1 MSKKDIS
8 KILKQGT
15 AKQRAILL
23 AEDIARAKYNKEK
36 ILTDHEFNEITDS
49 FNKPNEIKIYNKFR
63 RADSIVGNAL
73 LNLQGL
79 KFEVLMHY
87 SNLRG
92 YIFVWN
98 SIENT
103 EQIVNSILH
112 EVKDNKEKKRI
123 AKIGAESGK
132 ILLSKNTVDKE
143 GYLDIQIDFERI
155 DPTDESGK
163 INYKSTKTTKEAS
176 LWFLMNSVKDQTIN
190 SATKYISWSKAIEDF
205 MDEEG
210 FNIKTY
216 KDLLNAMGEDIYRP
230 IIGWNKYKSSESG
243 FIEGFPKRVD
253 KLKSKYAIT
262 PNISELEVD
271 NELYNWCKINLL
283 GGEDE

>member
-15 AKQRAILL
+15 AKQRALLL
-23 AEDIARAKYNKEK
+23 AEDIARDKYNKDK

-63 RADSIVGNAL
+63 RADSILSNAL

-103 EQIVNSILH
+103 ELIVNSILH
-112 EVKDNKEKKRI
+112 EIKDKKERKRI
-123 AKIGAESGK
+123 TKKGAESGK
-132 ILLSKNTVDKE
+132 ILLSKNTIDEE
-143 GYLDIQIDFERI
+143 GYLDIKIDFDRI
-155 DPTDESGK
+155 DFKDENGK
-163 INYKSTKTTKEAS
+163 VNLKSNKTTKEAS
-176 LWFLMNSVKDQTIN
+176 LWFLMNNVKDQAKS

-205 MDEEG
+205 MEEEG

-230 IIGWNKYKSSESG
+230 IIGWNKYKSSESS
-243 FIEGFPKRVD
+243 FIKGSPKRVD